1 MTDIAQK
8 PSLAK
13 PRWDGSRVVFEI
25 DVGGEAVTCAISR
38 AALQEVSGHRHFSA
52 ADLLRC
58 FAGIR
63 EQIEAIAQVKF
74 TSRPDSVCG
83 ILSIWADDIDDP
95 PASEAT
101 ARPQQQRIRA

>member
-1 MTDIAQK
+1 MTDITQK

-95 PASEAT
+95 PASDAT